1 MKKTKIVIMC
11 GGRGKRLG
19 EITEKIPKPLVKIG
33 SQTILQLKYENYYNQ
48 GFRDFI
54 FCIGYKGDLIRNEVS
69 SFAKDGNI
77 EFSDSGEDAGILKR
91 LHAALPLM
99 SDSIILTYGDT
110 FTDLDLNQLVSLH
123 EESKCEA
130 TIVVAPIQNP
140 FGLVE
145 FDSRNRV
152 TSFKEKPTLNYYI
165 GYAVLD
171 KSSFDYAPEKVFH
184 LEDGQGLVTFYK
196 IMIALDKLNTFY
208 HSGLQI
214 TFNTEDELKVAQ
226 KQLIQ
231 FYTSVEEK

>member
-1 MKKTKIVIMC
+1 MKKPKIIIMC

-33 SQTILQLKYENYYNQ
+33 NRTILQLKYENYYSQ

-54 FCIGYKGDLIRNEVS
+54 FCIGYKGDLIRKEVL
-69 SFAKDGNI
+69 SFAKDGSI

-91 LHAALPLM
+91 LYNALTIM
-99 SDSIILTYGDT
+99 SDSVILTYGDT
-110 FTDLDLNQLVSLH
+110 FTDLDLSKLV
-123 EESKCEA
+123 ESHKEIGCLS

-140 FGLVE
+140 FGLIE
-145 FDSRNRV
+145 FDVRGRV
-152 TSFKEKPTLNYYI
+152 TSFKEKPILNYYI
-165 GYAVLD
+165 GYAVIE
-171 KSSFDYAPEKVFH
+171 KSAFDFAPEKVIH
-184 LEDGQGLVTFYK
+184 LPDGEGLVTFYK
-196 IMIALDKLNTFY
+196 ILIALDKLNTFY

-231 FYTSVEEK
+231 FYTSIEEK

>member
-1 MKKTKIVIMC
+1 MNQPKIIIMC

-33 SQTILQLKYENYYNQ
+33 NQTILQLKYENYYSQ

-54 FCIGYKGDLIRNEVS
+54 FCIGYKGDLIRKEVL
-69 SFAKDGNI
+69 SFAKEGNI

-91 LHAALPLM
+91 LHTALPLM
-99 SDSIILTYGDT
+99 SNSVILTYGDT
-110 FTDLDLNQLVSLH
+110 FTDLDLKKLVSTH
-123 EESKCEA
+123 NESECEA

-145 FDSRNRV
+145 FDSRSRV
-152 TSFKEKPTLNYYI
+152 TSFREKPVLNYYI

-171 KSSFDYAPEKVFH
+171 KSAFDFAPEKVFH

-196 IMIALDKLNTFY
+196 ILIALDKLNTFY

-231 FYTSVEEK
+231 FYTSIEEK